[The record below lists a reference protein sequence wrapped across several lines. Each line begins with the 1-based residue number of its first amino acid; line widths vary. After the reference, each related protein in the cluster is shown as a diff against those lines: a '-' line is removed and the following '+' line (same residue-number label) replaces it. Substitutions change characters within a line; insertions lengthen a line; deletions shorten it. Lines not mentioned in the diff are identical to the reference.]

1 MKTEPINRSTFI
13 KMLFCDQI
21 FQSLELEES
30 LYFTALDIEFHAAGK
45 DEEITEQD
53 LLRINS
59 DHLSAMSVY

>member
-45 DEEITEQD
+45 DEEITE
-53 LLRINS
+53 
-59 DHLSAMSVY
+59 